1 MRKSG
6 QAGAPEAAPFQ
17 DIAPDAMID
26 ALRVRGADRF
36 DPVRFRFIE
45 ALARR
50 SAAQPAEVQR
60 LLEGKLAK
68 LLLDYS
74 ARLEQA
80 RDQTGDA
87 LARSTGQFPAAAD
100 DLRQHHD
107 AGDLGGLQR
116 LIASLEAQGNSGPLA
131 ELLAHIGQHT
141 PEVPLDDATN
151 APRTAV
157 APPGELKALSY
168 FRSTW
173 SQLSVD
179 QQLTQALAQVPD
191 NAGPLNSHRLAL
203 QSLKLMRDVAP
214 DYLKRF
220 MSYVDALFW
229 LDQTEIV
236 RNPGQKNAAD
246 GDKKRKSTRRTAG

>member
-1 MRKSG
+1 MRKSRP
-6 QAGAPEAAPFQ
+6 AGAPKAAPLP

-26 ALRVRGADRF
+26 ALRARGANRF

-50 SAAQPAEVQR
+50 AATQPASVKHI
-60 LLEGKLAK
+60 LEGKLAK

-74 ARLEQA
+74 ARLELARNQA
-80 RDQTGDA
+80 GDA
-87 LARSTGQFPAAAD
+87 LAHSTGQFPAAAD
-100 DLRQHHD
+100 DLRQHHE

-116 LIASLEAQGNSGPLA
+116 LIARLEAQGRSPLA
-131 ELLAHIGQHT
+131 ELLAHIGQHP
-141 PEVPLDDATN
+141 PEVPFDGSAI
-151 APRTAV
+151 APRA
-157 APPGELKALSY
+157 AIEPPGELKALSY

-203 QSLKLMRDVAP
+203 QSLKLMRDVSP

-236 RNPGQKNAAD
+236 RNPGQKNATD
-246 GDKKRKSTRRTAG
+246 GDKKRKSTRRNAG

>member
-1 MRKSG
+1 MRKSRP
-6 QAGAPEAAPFQ
+6 AGTPEASPLQ
-17 DIAPDAMID
+17 GIAPDAMID
-26 ALRVRGADRF
+26 ALRARGADRF

-50 SAAQPAEVQR
+50 AAAQPAQVKHR
-60 LLEGKLAK
+60 LDDKLAK

-80 RDQTGDA
+80 RNQAADA

-100 DLRQHHD
+100 DLRQHHE

-116 LIASLEAQGNSGPLA
+116 LIANLETQARSAPLA
-131 ELLAHIGQHT
+131 ELLAHIAQH
-141 PEVPLDDATN
+141 PPAVPHGGSATV
-151 APRTAV
+151 PRAAV
-157 APPGELKALSY
+157 EPPGELKALSY

-203 QSLKLMRDVAP
+203 QSLKLMRDVSP

-220 MSYVDALFW
+220 MSYVDALCW

-246 GDKKRKSTRRTAG
+246 GDKKRKSTRRSAG

>member
-6 QAGAPEAAPFQ
+6 QAGIPEAAPLQ
-17 DIAPDAMID
+17 NIAPDAMID
-26 ALRVRGADRF
+26 ALRARGADRF

-50 SAAQPAEVQR
+50 AAAQPAEVQR

-80 RDQTGDA
+80 RDQAGDA
-87 LARSTGQFPAAAD
+87 LARSTGQFPTAVD

-107 AGDLGGLQR
+107 AGDLNSLQQ

-141 PEVPLDDATN
+141 PEVAPSGSAM
-151 APRTAV
+151 APRAAV
-157 APPGELKALSY
+157 ESPGELKALSY

-203 QSLKLMRDVAP
+203 QSLKLMRDVSP

-246 GDKKRKSTRRTAG
+246 GDKKRKSTRRSAG